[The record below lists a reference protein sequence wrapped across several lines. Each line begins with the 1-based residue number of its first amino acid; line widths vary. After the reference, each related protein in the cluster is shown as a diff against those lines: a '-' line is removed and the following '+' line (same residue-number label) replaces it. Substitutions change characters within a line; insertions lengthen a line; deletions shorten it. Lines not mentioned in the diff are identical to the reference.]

1 MRPGFVNLPLLLFGL
16 ISLALLQF
24 SSGLTAAQSGRA
36 PSWEGTE
43 WINLPPGKK
52 SLDVK
57 DLKGR
62 VVYLSFF
69 QKW

>member
-1 MRPGFVNLPLLLFGL
+1 MSFKLVNLPLMFVGL
-16 ISLALLQF
+16 IGLIVFQF
-24 SSGLTAAQSGRA
+24 SSALNAQPRIA

-43 WINLPPGKK
+43 WINLTPGEN

-62 VVYLSFF
+62 VIYLSFF

>member
-1 MRPGFVNLPLLLFGL
+1 MHFRIINLSLLFFGL
-16 ISLALLQF
+16 I
-24 SSGLTAAQSGRA
+24 GLVIFQLSTNLSAQPARA

-43 WINLPPGKK
+43 WINLPPGKE

-57 DLKGR
+57 DLQGR

>member
-1 MRPGFVNLPLLLFGL
+1 MHFRIINLPLLFFGL
-16 ISLALLQF
+16 IGLVIFQLSTSL
-24 SSGLTAAQSGRA
+24 SAQPGGRA

-43 WINLPPGKK
+43 WINLPAGKE

-57 DLKGR
+57 DLTGR

>member
-1 MRPGFVNLPLLLFGL
+1 MRLGFINLPLLFFGL
-16 ISLALLQF
+16 ISLVLLQF
-24 SSGLTAAQSGRA
+24 SSGLSAQPNRA

-43 WINLPPGKK
+43 WINLPPGKD

-57 DLKGR
+57 DLQGR

>member
-1 MRPGFVNLPLLLFGL
+1 MRHAFINLPLLLFGL
-16 ISLALLQF
+16 ISLVLLQF
-24 SSGLTAAQSGRA
+24 SSGLSAQPARA

-43 WINLPPGKK
+43 WINLPPGKE

-57 DLKGR
+57 DLQGR

>member
-1 MRPGFVNLPLLLFGL
+1 MRRVFINLPLLLFGL
-16 ISLALLQF
+16 ISLVLLQL
-24 SSGLTAAQSGRA
+24 SSGLSAQPAMA

-43 WINLPPGKK
+43 WINLPPGKE